1 VSRLR
6 KLLAAWLAP
15 PDMEPAEPACDP
27 EPPQERE
34 LVRRTPAT
42 PGRELAVAMLL
53 AAAAVLFAAF
63 VVAYALGA
71 STQVFG
77 VTLGGGLA
85 LVAAALITAG
95 RTVVLQVV
103 MDEPRPATGEGDSA
117 EAAAGTLR
125 EGGEGMSRRRLLGI
139 AGGAAAVTLGSAAV
153 VPVFSA
159 AEGKGGATGSSPW
172 RSGTPLVDEQGRP
185 VRADQLEIGSFLTA
199 FPEGADPRELGSPV
213 VVCAVDPAQLH
224 PAEDRRGWDVQGI
237 QAFSKICTHAGCAVS
252 LFRYPTFDETQPGPA
267 LVCPCHY
274 STFNPADGGKV
285 LFGPAG
291 RPLPQLPL
299 RLGTD
304 GSLEAAGGFYEPI
317 GPSYGGIR
325 EAPGEQP
332 L

>member
-6 KLLAAWLAP
+6 KLLAGWLAP
-15 PDMEPAEPACDP
+15 LDMEPAEPACDP

-53 AAAAVLFAAF
+53 AAAAVLFVAF
-63 VVAYALGA
+63 MVAYALGA
-71 STQVFG
+71 STQVLG

-103 MDEPRPATGEGDSA
+103 MDEPRPATGEGGSA

-139 AGGAAAVTLGSAAV
+139 AGGAAAATLGSAAV

-172 RSGTPLVDEQGRP
+172 RTGTPLVDDQGRP

-224 PAEDRRGWDVQGI
+224 AAEDRRGWDVQGI
-237 QAFSKICTHAGCAVS
+237 QAFSKICTHAGCAVAM
-252 LFRYPTFDETQPGPA
+252 LRYPLYGQIEPGPA

-274 STFNPADGGKV
+274 STFDVLHGADV
-285 LFGPAG
+285 VFGPAG

-299 RLGTD
+299 RLAADGT
-304 GSLEAAGGFYEPI
+304 LEAAGAMS
-317 GPSYGGIR
+317 GPVGPAWWGVS
-325 EAPGEQP
+325 ES
-332 L
+332 